1 MDFLKLL
8 KPKATHSKN
17 GFDLSRKHVFSSK
30 AGQLRPCLC
39 VESVPNDTFEI
50 DVAALSRSMT
60 LNTAAFLRGKMRYDF
75 FFVPYSQLWHPFN
88 QFISQR
94 TDRHSV
100 NQKNHL
106 HCPVLNLKS
115 LLYFLIDMFDGN
127 ASLYEVDVHGYDA
140 VYTMVDNLNLLGYG
154 DFRFVYS
161 STLSTSSKQTYA
173 DKYDGK
179 YVNIF
184 RLAAFQ
190 HIWYDYYRNK
200 YYDVDNT
207 GGIQT
212 DYSANLFSD
221 VDMFNFDDIDC
232 SSLANAVIPI
242 GNNSQVSDPTLYRIM
257 RLLQP
262 RYVQYKKDLF
272 TSRLPGQQFGAVS
285 SLNIT
290 NEINNANNVFVKVTG
305 LQAGNISSLSV
316 DTSKNVIAN
325 QGQATYGLR
334 AVGSFPSS
342 FDVLSLRKAE
352 LLQVWKQRTL
362 RAGNMVDDSF
372 EAHYGVKPYYEDE
385 NNVNYLGS
393 FSASL
398 QINAVES
405 TANAGQTLNGK
416 VGDIA
421 ATGTCVVNG
430 KKIRFNPK
438 DFGIIMCCSSFL
450 PESEYNSTGID
461 KANTLCE
468 QFDFFTPEFENIGL
482 EAVPLREFSFDY
494 VDAPNSEKVIGYAP
508 RYWMYKEARD
518 KVFGEFM
525 SVCPNGVT
533 NSLCSWVSPRE
544 INPYI
549 NAGVYYVQPSDLYVN
564 PDIFDNIFAI
574 NADGKSIT
582 DTFLNNVYFDI
593 KALRPM
599 SELGLPQ
606 F

>member
-1 MDFLKLL
+1 MDFLNLL

-39 VESVPNDTFEI
+39 LETVPDDTFEI
-50 DVAALSRSMT
+50 DVAALSRTMT

-75 FFVPYSQLWHPFN
+75 FFVPYTQLWHPFN

-94 TDRHSV
+94 TDKHSTT
-100 NQKNHL
+100 QKGHIY
-106 HCPVLNLKS
+106 CPVVNLE
-115 LLYFLIDMFDGN
+115 LLLGWLL
-127 ASLYEVDVHGYDA
+127 SLYDNPTSLYALDVHGYEA
-140 VYTMVDNLNLLGYG
+140 VYSMIDNLNLLGYG
-154 DFRFVYS
+154 DFRFIYS
-161 STLSTSSKQTYA
+161 STMTSAAKQSLIQNYS
-173 DKYDGK
+173 GK
-179 YVNIF
+179 TVNIF

-190 HIWYDYYRNK
+190 HIWYDFYRNK

-212 DYSANLFSD
+212 DYSAGLFSD

-232 SSLANAVIPI
+232 STFANSLISVPANATA
-242 GNNSQVSDPTLYRIM
+242 SDPGSYRLM
-257 RLLQP
+257 RILQP

-285 SLNIT
+285 SVNFT
-290 NEINNANNVFVKVTG
+290 
-305 LQAGNISSLSV
+305 
-316 DTSKNVIAN
+316 VIAPDKPIRIAGMQTGNLAVSVNLGN
-325 QGQATYGLR
+325 QVYGSQGSVSNAIYSIGGTY
-334 AVGSFPSS
+334 PSS

-352 LLQVWKQRTL
+352 MLQVWKQRTL

-372 EAHYGVKPYYEDE
+372 EAHYGTKPYYEGD

-393 FSASL
+393 FSAAL
-398 QINAVES
+398 QINAVEA

-430 KKIRFNPK
+430 NKIRFSPK
-438 DFGIIMCCSSFL
+438 DFGVIMCCSSFL
-450 PESEYNSTGID
+450 PESEYNADGID
-461 KANTLCE
+461 KANTLSE

-482 EAVPLREFSFDY
+482 EAVPLREFSFGSGSALD
-494 VDAPNSEKVIGYAP
+494 SEKVIGYAP

-518 KVFGEFM
+518 KVFGQFM
-525 SVCPNGVT
+525 SYAPAGVN
-533 NSLCSWVSPRE
+533 NSLCSWVSPRY
-544 INPYI
+544 IFPYV
-549 NAGVYYVQPSDLYVN
+549 NGGVYYVTPSDLYVN
-564 PDIFDNIFAI
+564 PSIFDNIFAI
-574 NADGKSIT
+574 HADSKDDT
-582 DTFLNNVYFDI
+582 DTFLNNVYFDV
-593 KALRPM
+593 KAIRPM